1 MLNITIPG
9 VGELGVK
16 QVVFDFNGTLA
27 TDGKLQPSLVP
38 LLCQLKE
45 KVKVYVLSADT
56 YGSVREE
63 CAILGLEVHVL
74 SSKNGAAEK
83 RAFTRQ
89 RGAKATV
96 CVGNGVNDA
105 GMFEICALSLL
116 VMGAEGCAVKAFAK
130 ADIIVKNSEDA
141 LNLLLHPQ
149 RIAATLRA

>member
-9 VGELGVK
+9 VGELAIK
-16 QVVFDFNGTLA
+16 HVVFDFNGTLA
-27 TDGKLQPSLVP
+27 TDGKLRPSLVP
-38 LLCQLKE
+38 LLAQLKA
-45 KVKVYVLSADT
+45 KAKLYVLSADT

-63 CAILGLEVHVL
+63 CGDLGLEVRVL

-83 RAFTRQ
+83 RAFVRE
-89 RGAKATV
+89 RGAETTV

-116 VMGAEGCAVKAFAK
+116 IMGEEGCAVKTFAK

-149 RIAATLRA
+149 RITATLRA